1 MFKCGTIAL
10 VGRPNMGKSTLLNAL
25 VGQKISITSR
35 KAQTTRYRIAGVQTR
50 DSAQFIFIDTPGFQT
65 RVMNTLNQT
74 LNRTVTS
81 TLNDVDVIC
90 FIVEAGYWGADDA
103 KVLRLLPS
111 DKPVLLIANKLD
123 LFASRFEIPQD
134 RDTALFEFM
143 GKMGQAWGEIATQT
157 KGFESESI
165 SSPLGEFAEIIPMSG
180 KNKDDIGRLLDI
192 IEEYL
197 PEDEAVYDAETLTD
211 RSERFMAAEI
221 LREKVFRYTGDELPY
236 ASSVIIDQFKL
247 DGTMRRI
254 AATILVDRDS
264 HKAMI
269 IGQKGERLK
278 KISTEA
284 RLDMEKL
291 FDGKVFL
298 ETWVK
303 VKRGWADDL
312 AELRAQ
318 GLE

>member
-134 RDTALFEFM
+134 RDAALFEFM
-143 GKMGQAWGEIATQT
+143 GKMGQTWGEIAAQT

-192 IEEYL
+192 IEEHL
-197 PEDEAVYDAETLTD
+197 PEGVAVYDAETLTD

-236 ASSVIIDQFKL
+236 ASSVVIDQFKL
-247 DGTMRRI
+247 DGKMRRI

>member
-50 DSAQFIFIDTPGFQT
+50 DSTQFIFIDTPGFQT

-134 RDTALFEFM
+134 RDAALFEFM
-143 GKMGQAWGEIATQT
+143 GKMGQTWGEIAAQT

-192 IEEYL
+192 IEEHL
-197 PEDEAVYDAETLTD
+197 PEGDAVYDAETLTD

-236 ASSVIIDQFKL
+236 ASSVVIDQFKL
-247 DGTMRRI
+247 DGKMRRI

>member
-143 GKMGQAWGEIATQT
+143 GKMGQAWGEIAAQT

-192 IEEYL
+192 IEEHL
-197 PEDEAVYDAETLTD
+197 LEGEAVYDAETLTD

-264 HKAMI
+264 HKPMI

>member
-1 MFKCGTIAL
+1 MFRCGTIAL

-134 RDTALFEFM
+134 RDAALFEFM
-143 GKMGQAWGEIATQT
+143 GKMGQTWGEIAAQT

-192 IEEYL
+192 IEEHL
-197 PEDEAVYDAETLTD
+197 PEGDAVYDTETLTD

-236 ASSVIIDQFKL
+236 ASSVVIDQFKL
-247 DGTMRRI
+247 DGKMRRI

>member
-35 KAQTTRYRIAGVQTR
+35 KAQTTRYRITGVQTR

-143 GKMGQAWGEIATQT
+143 GMMGQTWGEIAAQT

-192 IEEYL
+192 IEEHL
-197 PEDEAVYDAETLTD
+197 PDGFAVYDAETLTD

-236 ASSVIIDQFKL
+236 ASSVVIDQFKL
-247 DGTMRRI
+247 DGKMRRI

>member
-1 MFKCGTIAL
+1 
-10 VGRPNMGKSTLLNAL
+10 MGKSTLLNAL

-134 RDTALFEFM
+134 RDAALFEFM
-143 GKMGQAWGEIATQT
+143 GKMGQTWGEIAAQT

-192 IEEYL
+192 IEEHL
-197 PEDEAVYDAETLTD
+197 PEGVAVYDAETLTD

-236 ASSVIIDQFKL
+236 ASSVVIDQFKL
-247 DGTMRRI
+247 DGKMRRI

>member
-180 KNKDDIGRLLDI
+180 KNRDDIGRLLDI
-192 IEEYL
+192 IEEHL
-197 PEDEAVYDAETLTD
+197 PEGEAVYDTETLTD

>member
-1 MFKCGTIAL
+1 
-10 VGRPNMGKSTLLNAL
+10 
-25 VGQKISITSR
+25 
-35 KAQTTRYRIAGVQTR
+35 
-50 DSAQFIFIDTPGFQT
+50 
-65 RVMNTLNQT
+65 
-74 LNRTVTS
+74 
-81 TLNDVDVIC
+81 LNDVDVIC

-134 RDTALFEFM
+134 RDAALFEFM
-143 GKMGQAWGEIATQT
+143 GMMGQTWGEIAAQT

-192 IEEYL
+192 IEEHL
-197 PEDEAVYDAETLTD
+197 PEGVAVYDAETLTD

-236 ASSVIIDQFKL
+236 ASSVVIDQFKL
-247 DGTMRRI
+247 DGKMRRI

>member
-111 DKPVLLIANKLD
+111 NKPVLLIANKLD

-134 RDTALFEFM
+134 RDAALFEFM
-143 GKMGQAWGEIATQT
+143 GKMGQTWGEIAAQT

-192 IEEYL
+192 IEEHL
-197 PEDEAVYDAETLTD
+197 PEGVAVYDAETLTD

-236 ASSVIIDQFKL
+236 ASSVVIDQFKL
-247 DGTMRRI
+247 DGKMRRI

>member
-143 GKMGQAWGEIATQT
+143 GM
-157 KGFESESI
+157 
-165 SSPLGEFAEIIPMSG
+165 M
-180 KNKDDIGRLLDI
+180 
-192 IEEYL
+192 
-197 PEDEAVYDAETLTD
+197 
-211 RSERFMAAEI
+211 
-221 LREKVFRYTGDELPY
+221 
-236 ASSVIIDQFKL
+236 
-247 DGTMRRI
+247 
-254 AATILVDRDS
+254 
-264 HKAMI
+264 
-269 IGQKGERLK
+269 
-278 KISTEA
+278 
-284 RLDMEKL
+284 
-291 FDGKVFL
+291 
-298 ETWVK
+298 
-303 VKRGWADDL
+303 
-312 AELRAQ
+312 
-318 GLE
+318 

>member
-1 MFKCGTIAL
+1 
-10 VGRPNMGKSTLLNAL
+10 MGKSTLLNAL

-35 KAQTTRYRIAGVQTR
+35 KPQTTRYRIAGIQTR
-50 DSAQFIFIDTPGFQT
+50 ENAQFIFVDTPGFQT

-81 TLNDVDVIC
+81 TLADVDVIC
-90 FIVEAGYWGADDA
+90 FIVEAGYWGADDV

-123 LFASRFEIPQD
+123 LFASRFDSPQE
-134 RDTALFEFM
+134 RDAALFEFM
-143 GKMGQAWGEIATQT
+143 ATMAEPWGKIAQQT
-157 KGFESESI
+157 KGCGAEVLH
-165 SSPLGEFAEIIPMSG
+165 SPDNTFAEIIPMSG
-180 KNKDDIGRLLDI
+180 KSKDDVSRLLDV

-197 PEDEAVYDAETLTD
+197 PEGEAIHDAEALTD

-236 ASSVIIDQFKL
+236 SSSVVIDQFKL
-247 DGTMRRI
+247 DGAMRRI

>member
-1 MFKCGTIAL
+1 M

-143 GKMGQAWGEIATQT
+143 GKMGQTWGEIAVQT

-192 IEEYL
+192 IEEHL
-197 PEDEAVYDAETLTD
+197 PEGEAVYDAETLTD

-236 ASSVIIDQFKL
+236 ASSVVIDQFKL
-247 DGTMRRI
+247 DGKMRRI

>member
-143 GKMGQAWGEIATQT
+143 GKMGQTWGEIAVQT

-192 IEEYL
+192 IEEHL
-197 PEDEAVYDAETLTD
+197 PEGDAVYDAETLTD

-236 ASSVIIDQFKL
+236 ASSVVIDQFKL
-247 DGTMRRI
+247 DGKMRRI

>member
-143 GKMGQAWGEIATQT
+143 GMMGQTWGEIAAQT

-192 IEEYL
+192 IEEHL
-197 PEDEAVYDAETLTD
+197 PEGVAVYDAETLTD

-236 ASSVIIDQFKL
+236 ASSVVIDQFKL
-247 DGTMRRI
+247 DGKMRRI

>member
-1 MFKCGTIAL
+1 
-10 VGRPNMGKSTLLNAL
+10 
-25 VGQKISITSR
+25 
-35 KAQTTRYRIAGVQTR
+35 
-50 DSAQFIFIDTPGFQT
+50 
-65 RVMNTLNQT
+65 MNTLNQT

-123 LFASRFEIPQD
+123 LFASRFENPQD

-143 GKMGQAWGEIATQT
+143 GKMGQAWGEIAAQT

-192 IEEYL
+192 IEEHL
-197 PEDEAVYDAETLTD
+197 LEGEAVYDAETLTD

>member
-1 MFKCGTIAL
+1 M

-143 GKMGQAWGEIATQT
+143 GKMGQTWGEIAAQT

-192 IEEYL
+192 IEEHL
-197 PEDEAVYDAETLTD
+197 PEGEAVYDAETLTD

-236 ASSVIIDQFKL
+236 ASSVVIDQFKL
-247 DGTMRRI
+247 DGKMWRI

>member
-134 RDTALFEFM
+134 RDAALFEFM
-143 GKMGQAWGEIATQT
+143 GKMGQTWGEIAVQT

-192 IEEYL
+192 IEEHL
-197 PEDEAVYDAETLTD
+197 PEGVAVYDAETLTD

-236 ASSVIIDQFKL
+236 ASSVVIDQFKL
-247 DGTMRRI
+247 DGKMRRI

>member
-143 GKMGQAWGEIATQT
+143 GKMGQTWGEIAAQT

-192 IEEYL
+192 IEEHL
-197 PEDEAVYDAETLTD
+197 PEGDAVYDPETLTD

-236 ASSVIIDQFKL
+236 ASSVVIDQFKL
-247 DGTMRRI
+247 DGKMRRI

>member
-143 GKMGQAWGEIATQT
+143 GKMGQTWGEIAAQT

-192 IEEYL
+192 IEEHL
-197 PEDEAVYDAETLTD
+197 PEGEAVYDAETLTD

-236 ASSVIIDQFKL
+236 ACSVVIDQFKL
-247 DGTMRRI
+247 DGKMRRI

>member
-1 MFKCGTIAL
+1 L

-134 RDTALFEFM
+134 RDAALFEFM
-143 GKMGQAWGEIATQT
+143 GKMGQTWGEIAAQT

-192 IEEYL
+192 IEEHL
-197 PEDEAVYDAETLTD
+197 PEGEAVYDAETLTD

-236 ASSVIIDQFKL
+236 ASSVVIDQFKL
-247 DGTMRRI
+247 DGKMRRI

-291 FDGKVFL
+291 FDAKVFL

>member
-1 MFKCGTIAL
+1 MFNCGTIAL

-134 RDTALFEFM
+134 RDAALFEFM
-143 GKMGQAWGEIATQT
+143 GKMGQTWGEIAAQT

-192 IEEYL
+192 IEEHL
-197 PEDEAVYDAETLTD
+197 PEGVAVYDAETLTD

-236 ASSVIIDQFKL
+236 ASSVVIDQFKL
-247 DGTMRRI
+247 DGKMRRI

>member
-103 KVLRLLPS
+103 KVLRLLPL

-143 GKMGQAWGEIATQT
+143 GKMGQTWGEIAAQT

-192 IEEYL
+192 IEEHL
-197 PEDEAVYDAETLTD
+197 PEGEAVYDAETLTD

-236 ASSVIIDQFKL
+236 ASSVVIDQFKL
-247 DGTMRRI
+247 DGKMRRI

>member
-1 MFKCGTIAL
+1 L

-134 RDTALFEFM
+134 RDAALFEFM
-143 GKMGQAWGEIATQT
+143 GMMGQTWGEIAAQT

-192 IEEYL
+192 IEEHL
-197 PEDEAVYDAETLTD
+197 PEGVAVYDAETLTD

-236 ASSVIIDQFKL
+236 ASSVVIDQFKL
-247 DGTMRRI
+247 DGKMRRI

>member
-143 GKMGQAWGEIATQT
+143 GTMGQTWGEIAAQT

-180 KNKDDIGRLLDI
+180 KNKDDIRRLLDI
-192 IEEYL
+192 IEEHL
-197 PEDEAVYDAETLTD
+197 PEGVAVYDAETLTD

-236 ASSVIIDQFKL
+236 ASSVVIDQFKL
-247 DGTMRRI
+247 DGKMRRI

>member
-134 RDTALFEFM
+134 RDAALFEFM
-143 GKMGQAWGEIATQT
+143 GKMGQTWGEIAVQT

-192 IEEYL
+192 IEEHL
-197 PEDEAVYDAETLTD
+197 PEGEAVYDAETLTD

-236 ASSVIIDQFKL
+236 ASSVVIDQFKL
-247 DGTMRRI
+247 DGKMRRI